1 MTSATPIRDELVQ
14 ELKKDH
20 RSTLNERLHFVP
32 LDLQSLKI
40 SLTNIIQQTK
50 DDLIA
55 DDQSMDNYDEYIIS
69 LDNFREAIIEGVFK
83 NTPDYIKGILKCE
96 FSIVIRGS
104 SITVNGVDLL
114 SLAGPNIIKDYTP
127 AVVYIGQETTANIV
141 GALYK
146 SYDTTRGSLFSE
158 FLNKQLNKF
167 IKKSFYKEGGSKYNY
182 TRRFNVGHTTG
193 VYTKDDEGNLEL
205 NKQIAN
211 TPLELKIAN
220 TIAKLQEKINTVSD
234 PSKNAQ
240 LKNTLTKV
248 QNEFDKFLQGHSY
261 GKKLSVTLHKDVGD
275 FLFLVGANVV
285 IIQDEFENQFTF
297 SQLFEGPAGKKILGY
312 MIEVNFSKNILEELA
327 SRIGARLRGNSTP
340 GSKSKLKLKDINLVQ
355 NPKVT
360 LMQGATSR
368 PNSASSS
375 RIQKTQI
382 RSQTGQFY
390 SLASLQQLINSLL
403 AKTIKENMGTGNRRD
418 ILNLRTGRFAESV
431 KVERLSESRE
441 GMITAFYSYM
451 RNPYGTFSDG
461 GRQENPKSRNP
472 KLLIAKSIREIAET
486 QVRNRLKAVLV

>member
-1 MTSATPIRDELVQ
+1 MTSPTPIRDELVR

-32 LDLQSLKI
+32 LDLESLKI
-40 SLTNIIQQTK
+40 SLNNVIQQAK
-50 DDLIA
+50 EDLIP
-55 DDQSMDNYDEYIIS
+55 DEQSMDGYDQYIIS
-69 LDNFREAIIEGVFK
+69 LDNFRETIIEGVFK
-83 NTPDYIKGILKCE
+83 NTPNHIKGILKCE
-96 FSIVIRGS
+96 FSIVIHGS
-104 SITVNGVDLL
+104 RVTVNGIDLL

-127 AVVYIGQETTANIV
+127 AVVYMGQETTANIV

-146 SYDTTRGSLFSE
+146 NYDATRGSLFGE

-193 VYTKDDEGNLEL
+193 IFTKDEKGNLDL
-205 NKQIAN
+205 DKQIAN
-211 TPLELKIAN
+211 TPLELKIAH

-240 LKNTLTKV
+240 LKNTLAKV
-248 QNEFDKFLQGHSY
+248 QGEFDKFLQGHSY

-327 SRIGARLRGNSTP
+327 SRIGARLLGKSTP
-340 GSKSKLKLKDINLVQ
+340 SSRSKLKLKDINIAQ
-355 NPKVT
+355 NPKIT
-360 LMQGATSR
+360 LMQGAASR
-368 PNSASSS
+368 SISSPSSS
-375 RIQKTQI
+375 IQRTQV
-382 RSQTGQFY
+382 RTPSGQFH
-390 SLASLQQLINSLL
+390 SLVTLQTLINSLL
-403 AKTIKENMGTGNRRD
+403 AKTIKENMGTGGRRD

-431 KVERLSESRE
+431 RVERLSESRE
-441 GMITAFYSYM
+441 GMITAFYTYM
-451 RNPYGTFSDG
+451 RNPYGTFSAG
-461 GRQENPKSRNP
+461 GRQEYPKSRDP
-472 KLLIAKSIREIAET
+472 KLLISKSIREIAET
-486 QVRNRLKAVLV
+486 QVKNRLRAVLV